1 MEIEKK
7 LPESRTKSDNK
18 RLKEI
23 TELLKK
29 KIISVT
35 MSQSIINKVDELKNQ
50 VGRSRA
56 QLIEDSVR
64 WYLDYTAH
72 KWNPRGLFFNSIRV
86 ALESESLLSFFFS
99 MLTPTKQY
107 EFGMTAGNKAP
118 IEDIIKIYY
127 GKEAK
132 DPSCRKLILRLL
144 EDKGWG
150 ELLLQDNLLIIGNPF
165 YTPSFFQG
173 YFEALF
179 DVKLEIVETNV
190 KDNVVFKLKD

>member
-1 MEIEKK
+1 
-7 LPESRTKSDNK
+7 
-18 RLKEI
+18 
-23 TELLKK
+23 
-29 KIISVT
+29 
-35 MSQSIINKVDELKNQ
+35 
-50 VGRSRA
+50 
-56 QLIEDSVR
+56 
-64 WYLDYTAH
+64 
-72 KWNPRGLFFNSIRV
+72 
-86 ALESESLLSFFFS
+86 